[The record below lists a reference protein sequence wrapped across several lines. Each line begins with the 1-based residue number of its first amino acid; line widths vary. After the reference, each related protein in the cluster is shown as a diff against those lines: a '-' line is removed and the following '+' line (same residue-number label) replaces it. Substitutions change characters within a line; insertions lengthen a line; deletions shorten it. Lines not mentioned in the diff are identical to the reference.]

1 MAKLSSSPTKN
12 SSLKPRVK
20 IISRKQLYSGPVF
33 GVTTFELQEPGGIRA
48 RRDVVTHSGSV
59 VVLALD
65 EQPDHEPKVLL
76 VRQYRHPARD
86 YLWELPAGRKD
97 EGEDVLAGAKRE
109 LLEET
114 GISAH
119 KWKHAFRFWAS
130 PGFLDETMDIF
141 LARNLTHGEAT
152 PEEDENIQVKF
163 VPLSRAVR
171 MVMSGKIV
179 DAKTMT
185 GILWLARKLGL

>member
-1 MAKLSSSPTKN
+1 M
-12 SSLKPRVK
+12 K
-20 IISRKQLYSGPVF
+20 IISRKQAYQGPVF
-33 GVTTFELQEPGGIRA
+33 GVTTYELKEPGGIKV

-59 VVLALD
+59 VILALA
-65 EQPDHEPKVLL
+65 EPSRGPEVLL

-97 EGEDVLAGAKRE
+97 EGEELLAAAKRE

-114 GISAH
+114 GISAR
-119 KWKHAFRFWAS
+119 KWKHGFRFWAS

-141 LARNLTHGEAT
+141 LAQGLTHGDAH
-152 PEEDENIQVKF
+152 PEEDENIEVNF
-163 VPLSRAVR
+163 VPLPRALR
-171 MVMSGKIV
+171 MVMQGIIV

-185 GILWLARKLGL
+185 GILWLARKLHI

>member
-1 MAKLSSSPTKN
+1 MTKTKTKTKPKAKT
-12 SSLKPRVK
+12 KPRVK
-20 IISRKQLYSGPVF
+20 IVSQKQAYQGPVF
-33 GVTTFELQEPGGIRA
+33 GVTTYEVQEPGGIRV

-59 VVLALD
+59 VILAVEESD
-65 EQPDHEPKVLL
+65 GEPKVLL
-76 VRQYRHPARD
+76 IRQYRHPVRD

-97 EGEDVLAGAKRE
+97 EGEKLLAGAKRE

-114 GISAH
+114 GISARR
-119 KWKHAFRFWAS
+119 WKHGFRFWAS

-141 LARNLTHGEAT
+141 LAQGLTYGKAQ
-152 PEEDENIQVKF
+152 PEEDENIEVSF

-171 MVMSGKIV
+171 MVMQGKIV

-185 GILWLARKLGL
+185 GILWLARKRGV